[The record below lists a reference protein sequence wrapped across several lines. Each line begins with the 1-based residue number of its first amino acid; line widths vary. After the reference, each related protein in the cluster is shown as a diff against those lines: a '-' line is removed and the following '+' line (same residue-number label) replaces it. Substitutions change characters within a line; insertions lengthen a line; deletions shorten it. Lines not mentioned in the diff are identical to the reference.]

1 MKDKQEIELDRMN
14 IKRNYEYL
22 QLQTQSSK
30 KQKAMNSLNN
40 SVMMNDLQGK
50 NMDDGHKLIK

>member
-1 MKDKQEIELDRMN
+1 MKDKQEIQLDRMN

-30 KQKAMNSLNN
+30 KNKMNNLNN
-40 SVMMNDLQGK
+40 SVMMSDVGRNG
-50 NMDDGHKLIK
+50 DDGHKLLK